1 MLLQEESAGLEMSS
15 AVGAVLIMQTWLSLE
30 KETFIAAAEWR
41 SPPFRFPELIW
52 STYFDKQMFL

>member
-1 MLLQEESAGLEMSS
+1 MSS

-30 KETFIAAAEWR
+30 KETFIAATEWR
-41 SPPFRFPELIW
+41 PPPFRFPELIW